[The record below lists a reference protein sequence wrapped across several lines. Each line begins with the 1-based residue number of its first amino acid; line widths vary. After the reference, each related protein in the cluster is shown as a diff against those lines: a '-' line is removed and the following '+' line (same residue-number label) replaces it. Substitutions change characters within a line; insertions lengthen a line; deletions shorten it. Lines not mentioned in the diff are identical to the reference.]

1 MPPHGYATAG
11 WLGCE
16 GEAAKPVW
24 HRNRAALVIDK
35 GVLGHA
41 RGKKCCLVLVPY
53 LIYKAHGCAP
63 PFRNAG
69 AYKYKV
75 VIAGRRA
82 VTALSLAH
90 GQNKAPFFHFGIAHA
105 ATANIF
111 AARTFEQV

>member
-1 MPPHGYATAG
+1 MPPQGYATAG
-11 WLGCE
+11 WLGCK

-63 PFRNAG
+63 PFGNAG
-69 AYKYKV
+69 AYKHK
-75 VIAGRRA
+75 IIITGGR
-82 VTALSLAH
+82 TIPALGFAH
-90 GQNKAPFFHFGIAHA
+90 GQDQAFFFNFGVAHA
-105 ATANIF
+105 ATADVF
-111 AARTFEQV
+111 ATRPFEQV